1 MEQGEETEYLYVI
14 VSGKPGTF
22 LIIIHNHSALV
33 CCKQNQNQQWF
44 RVHEYTLNK
53 KTTYN
58 IYIDSKLVT
67 INSHTMNL
75 EAILQQ
81 TPLQK

>member
-14 VSGKPGTF
+14 VSGKPGTLLSF
-22 LIIIHNHSALV
+22 IISALV

-53 KTTYN
+53 NTTYN
-58 IYIDSKLVT
+58 NYIDSKLAI
-67 INSHTMNL
+67 INSYIMNP
-75 EAILQQ
+75 EAKLKQS
-81 TPLQK
+81 PLQK